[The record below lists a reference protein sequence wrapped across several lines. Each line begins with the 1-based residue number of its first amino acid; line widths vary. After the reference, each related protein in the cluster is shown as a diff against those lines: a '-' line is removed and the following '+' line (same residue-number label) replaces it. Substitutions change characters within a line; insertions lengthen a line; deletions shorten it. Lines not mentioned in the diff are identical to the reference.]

1 MTRVD
6 KEVQR
11 ALAVIDKD
19 TGRLLN
25 YGQLLRHPD
34 YQETWTKSSA
44 NEFGRLANG
53 VGGRVKGTNTIK
65 FIRKKDIPRD
75 RMKDITYGQFVCTVP
90 PEKKEPNRTQLV
102 VGGDRINYPCEVA
115 TPTADMIA
123 AKILFNSVISTAD
136 AHFMTMDISNFY
148 LNTPL
153 KHPEFIRMHINDIPE
168 EIIPYVNMTT
178 GSTL

>member
-1 MTRVD
+1 
-6 KEVQR
+6 
-11 ALAVIDKD
+11 
-19 TGRLLN
+19 
-25 YGQLLRHPD
+25 
-34 YQETWTKSSA
+34 
-44 NEFGRLANG
+44 
-53 VGGRVKGTNTIK
+53 
-65 FIRKKDIPRD
+65 
-75 RMKDITYGQFVCTVP
+75 
-90 PEKKEPNRTQLV
+90 
-102 VGGDRINYPCEVA
+102 
-115 TPTADMIA
+115 MIA